1 MTRSK
6 RIIAFGILVAC
17 AGCYTSRTAP
27 VDGSP
32 GPVDPPRSDAGPLPG
47 PEPGPEPGPDPD
59 PIPQPAP
66 GDAVQEYFEAINAV
80 GRLLCECFPGFPED
94 LEECLEVNT
103 VGEEVQAC
111 AAEAYA
117 SYPEE
122 TVREGLNCLTQATLS
137 LRRCLDMTMCD
148 EEGFDACG
156 SSYEGTASECAS
168 IGRTAELF
176 EDFDRC
182 QEFEEEEP

>member
-1 MTRSK
+1 MTRLQL
-6 RIIAFGILVAC
+6 IIAFGILVVC
-17 AGCYTSRTAP
+17 AGCYTSRSAP
-27 VDGSP
+27 LDGSLE
-32 GPVDPPRSDAGPLPG
+32 PVDPPRSDAGPLPG
-47 PEPGPEPGPDPD
+47 PGPGPEPGPDPD
-59 PIPQPAP
+59 PIPQPEP
-66 GDAVQEYFEAINAV
+66 DNEVQENFDAINAV

-94 LEECLEVNT
+94 LEECIEENT

-111 AAEAYA
+111 AMEAYA

-137 LRRCLDMTMCD
+137 LRRCLDMTMC
-148 EEGFDACG
+148 EEDGFDACG

-176 EDFDRC
+176 EDFNRC
-182 QEFEEEEP
+182 QEFEEDEP